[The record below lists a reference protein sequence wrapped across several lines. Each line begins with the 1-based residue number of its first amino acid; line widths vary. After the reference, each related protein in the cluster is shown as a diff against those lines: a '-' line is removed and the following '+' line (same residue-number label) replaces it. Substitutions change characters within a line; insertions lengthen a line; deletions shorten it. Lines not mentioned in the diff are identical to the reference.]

1 MLAINHP
8 SLGDTLG
15 MSPGQSGANYSFMRP
30 SPIIRSVQ
38 PVPTPPSPPPVHV
51 APAPAPVPSE
61 IQISPPQ
68 VLSHI
73 TAPIYTVDN
82 SPTSSPAV
90 PASAA
95 AGTSPT
101 SAAAPPSD
109 SFSSFLTWLEDQTVF
124 PGYPNGL
131 VFAGGVIGALW
142 LFGGSK
148 KGRR

>member
-8 SLGDTLG
+8 ELG
-15 MSPGQSGANYSFMRP
+15 MWQSQSGGEYGFPPIRLVPSRP
-30 SPIIRSVQ
+30 ILSPA
-38 PVPTPPSPPPVHV
+38 PPPPSPPPVSV
-51 APAPAPVPSE
+51 APAPAPSE

-68 VLSHI
+68 VTFHI